1 SPSVSTSRPR
11 ASSPLCPYTTLFRS
25 EPPANIHTVVIGWG
39 SPACPAPYTVEAP
52 SVRRGPAAGGAV
64 THPAPIGER
73 TPGRGDAHP
82 EVRSEEHTSELQ
94 ARFDLV
100 CRPLLEKH

>member
-1 SPSVSTSRPR
+1 
-11 ASSPLCPYTTLFRS
+11 
-25 EPPANIHTVVIGWG
+25 
-39 SPACPAPYTVEAP
+39 P

-82 EVRSEEHTSELQ
+82 EASSQRVVAVVVTYNREELLQ
-94 ARFDLV
+94 QCLDGLAAQERLPDAV
-100 CRPLLEKH
+100 VVIDNASTDASGGAEEGSPPGWPATWCATTPTGAG